1 MEELMVAKKQIIKFD
16 YEKTIKIKLLVKSW
30 KEEYSPTGA
39 GFLLIKT
46 KYEWADGVLID
57 VDVIYK
63 KNYQKIAS
71 QLLIAEDHV
80 TVFGLYFTTLNEQKE
95 MKLIINCELISR
107 EDDN

>member
-1 MEELMVAKKQIIKFD
+1 MAPKIQITKFD

-39 GFLLIKT
+39 GFLVIKC
-46 KYEWADGVLID
+46 KYEWVDGVFID

-63 KNYQKIAS
+63 KNYQRIAS
-71 QLLIAEDHV
+71 ELLIAEDHV
-80 TVFGLYFTTLNEQKE
+80 TVFGLYFTALNEKKE

-107 EDDN
+107 EDDD

>member
-1 MEELMVAKKQIIKFD
+1 MVAKIQVNKFD
-16 YEKTIKIKLLVKSW
+16 FDKTIKIKLLVKSW
-30 KEEYSPTGA
+30 KEEYSQTGA

-46 KYEWADGVLID
+46 KYEWADGGLID

-80 TVFGLYFTTLNEQKE
+80 TVFGLYFTTLNEKKE

-107 EDDN
+107 EDDD

>member
-1 MEELMVAKKQIIKFD
+1 MVAKIQVNKFD
-16 YEKTIKIKLLVKSW
+16 YDKTIKIKLLVKSW

-46 KYEWADGVLID
+46 KYEWVDGVFID

-80 TVFGLYFTTLNEQKE
+80 TVFGLYITTLNEKKE
-95 MKLIINCELISR
+95 MKMIINCELISR
-107 EDDN
+107 EDD